1 MSTRLSRIST
11 WCDNNVYMLD
21 YDDAIDAI
29 LLTEATRR
37 TQYRDALLAAG
48 WKRECG
54 VFYLP
59 KTV

>member
-1 MSTRLSRIST
+1 
-11 WCDNNVYMLD
+11 MLD

-29 LLTEATRR
+29 LPIEATRK

-48 WKRECG
+48 WIRERG